1 MKTFLVISLLGFG
14 LIGCASSPYNSQENY
29 LNKPPIVPENKAFN
43 SFKTPEH
50 GIFTDRDVYNINIS
64 EDSNLNFRYEVP
76 F

>member
-1 MKTFLVISLLGFG
+1 MKTFLLVSLLGFG

-29 LNKPPIVPENKAFN
+29 LNNAPAVPVNKAFN

-50 GIFTDRDVYNINIS
+50 GIFTDQDVYNVPEN
-64 EDSNLNFRYEVP
+64 SNMNFRYEVP

>member
-1 MKTFLVISLLGFG
+1 MKTFLLISLLGFG

-29 LNKPPIVPENKAFN
+29 LNNAPTVPVNKAFN

-50 GIFTDRDVYNINIS
+50 GIFTDQDIHNMPEN
-64 EDSNLNFRYEVP
+64 SNMNFRYEVP

>member
-14 LIGCASSPYNSQENY
+14 LIGCASSTYNFQENY
-29 LNKPPIVPENKAFN
+29 LNKSPIVPENKAFN

-50 GIFTDRDVYNINIS
+50 GITDQDIYNMPEN
-64 EDSNLNFRYEVP
+64 SNMNFRYEVP

>member
-43 SFKTPEH
+43 RFNTPEH
-50 GIFTDRDVYNINIS
+50 GIFTDRDVYNINGRVK
-64 EDSNLNFRYEVP
+64 LEVRHKP
-76 F
+76 PN

>member
-14 LIGCASSPYNSQENY
+14 LIGCASSTYNSQENY

-43 SFKTPEH
+43 SFKASEH
-50 GIFTDRDVYNINIS
+50 GIFTDQDIYNIPENSNMNI
-64 EDSNLNFRYEVP
+64 RYEVP

>member
-1 MKTFLVISLLGFG
+1 MKTFLLISLLGFG

-29 LNKPPIVPENKAFN
+29 LNNAPTVPVNKAFN

-50 GIFTDRDVYNINIS
+50 EIFTDRDVYNVPEN
-64 EDSNLNFRYEVP
+64 SNLNFRYEVP

>member
-50 GIFTDRDVYNINIS
+50 GIFY
-64 EDSNLNFRYEVP
+64 
-76 F
+76 

>member
-1 MKTFLVISLLGFG
+1 MKAFLLISLLGFG
-14 LIGCASSPYNSQENY
+14 LIGCASSTYNSQENY

-50 GIFTDRDVYNINIS
+50 RIFTDQDIYNIPENSNMNI
-64 EDSNLNFRYEVP
+64 RYEVP

>member
-43 SFKTPEH
+43 RFKTPEH
-50 GIFTDRDVYNINIS
+50 GIFTD
-64 EDSNLNFRYEVP
+64 
-76 F
+76 

>member
-14 LIGCASSPYNSQENY
+14 LIGCASSPYNSQEND
-29 LNKPPIVPENKAFN
+29 LNNAPIAPENKAFN

-50 GIFTDRDVYNINIS
+50 GIFTNQDVYNMPEN
-64 EDSNLNFRYEVP
+64 SNMNFRYEVP

>member
-43 SFKTPEH
+43 SFKTLEH
-50 GIFTDRDVYNINIS
+50 GVFTD
-64 EDSNLNFRYEVP
+64 
-76 F
+76 

>member
-1 MKTFLVISLLGFG
+1 MKTFLLISLLGFG

-29 LNKPPIVPENKAFN
+29 LNKPPTVPVNKAFN

-50 GIFTDRDVYNINIS
+50 GIFTDQDVYNVPEN
-64 EDSNLNFRYEVP
+64 SNMNFRYEVP

>member
-1 MKTFLVISLLGFG
+1 MKTFLLISLLGFG

-29 LNKPPIVPENKAFN
+29 LNNAPTVPVNKAFN

-50 GIFTDRDVYNINIS
+50 GIFTDQDVYNVPEN
-64 EDSNLNFRYEVP
+64 SNMDFRYEVP

>member
-14 LIGCASSPYNSQENY
+14 LIGCASSIYNSQENY
-29 LNKPPIVPENKAFN
+29 LNKPLIVPENKAFN

-50 GIFTDRDVYNINIS
+50 GIFTDQDIYNIPENSNMNI
-64 EDSNLNFRYEVP
+64 RYEVP

>member
-1 MKTFLVISLLGFG
+1 MKTFLLISLLGFG

-29 LNKPPIVPENKAFN
+29 LNNAPTVPVNKAFN

-50 GIFTDRDVYNINIS
+50 GIFTDQDVYNVPEN
-64 EDSNLNFRYEVP
+64 SNLNFRYEVP

>member
-1 MKTFLVISLLGFG
+1 MKTFLLISLLGFG

-29 LNKPPIVPENKAFN
+29 LNNAPTVPENKAFN

-50 GIFTDRDVYNINIS
+50 GIFTDQDVYNVPEN
-64 EDSNLNFRYEVP
+64 SNMNFRYEVP

>member
-1 MKTFLVISLLGFG
+1 MKTFLFISLLGFG

-29 LNKPPIVPENKAFN
+29 LNNAPTVPVNKAFN

-50 GIFTDRDVYNINIS
+50 GIFTDQDVYNVPEN
-64 EDSNLNFRYEVP
+64 SNMNFRYEVP

>member
-1 MKTFLVISLLGFG
+1 MKTFLLISLVGFG

-29 LNKPPIVPENKAFN
+29 LNNAPTVPVNKAFN

-50 GIFTDRDVYNINIS
+50 GIFTDQDVYNVPEN
-64 EDSNLNFRYEVP
+64 SNMNFRYEVP

>member
-1 MKTFLVISLLGFG
+1 MKTFLVISLLGFE
-14 LIGCASSPYNSQENY
+14 LIGCASPTYNSQENY

-50 GIFTDRDVYNINIS
+50 GIFTDQDIYNMPENSNMNI
-64 EDSNLNFRYEVP
+64 RYEVP

>member
-14 LIGCASSPYNSQENY
+14 LIGCASSTYNSQENY
-29 LNKPPIVPENKAFN
+29 LGKPLIVPENKAFN

-50 GIFTDRDVYNINIS
+50 GIFTDQDIYNIPENSNMNI
-64 EDSNLNFRYEVP
+64 RYEVP

>member
-1 MKTFLVISLLGFG
+1 MKTFLLISLLGFG

-29 LNKPPIVPENKAFN
+29 LNNAPTVPVNKAFN

-50 GIFTDRDVYNINIS
+50 GVFTDQDVYNVPEN
-64 EDSNLNFRYEVP
+64 SNMNFRYEVP